1 MRVTSPLSPG
11 FKSTI
16 NLVTLLEILLLL
28 FLKAGPMDAFI
39 TLNKSQIKN

>member
-1 MRVTSPLSPG
+1 MLVISPLSPG

-28 FLKAGPMDAFI
+28 LKADPMDALI